1 MTVFTRAALA
11 ALVLIALVLMM
22 TAAGRGAGGP
32 RLIAPGNGESP
43 PEFGMVTWERKANV
57 PFVLR
62 NEFRVCLDRAGSVE
76 IVDVRFGE
84 SFGGL
89 TIDDF
94 AVVDIEDYAGLDESD
109 GFHLEAHGYEDGS
122 VTVDIACPPDLYGP
136 SSDGIPHHA
145 LGVEVSKPTD
155 ASAGGR
161 DLIIIYQTPGGKR
174 RELVWPFE
182 FVLCE
187 TDNSQGECEYPG

>member
-1 MTVFTRAALA
+1 VNVFTRAALTVT
-11 ALVLIALVLMM
+11 ALVMA
-22 TAAGRGAGGP
+22 AAGCSAGEP

-43 PEFGMVTWERKANV
+43 PEFGMTMWERKANV

-76 IVDVRFGE
+76 IVDLRFRE
-84 SFGGL
+84 SFGDL

-94 AVVDIEDYAGLDESD
+94 AVVDIEDYTGLDESD
-109 GFHLEAHGYEDGS
+109 GLHLEAHGYERGS
-122 VTVDIACPPDLYGP
+122 VTVDIACPLDIYGP
-136 SSDGIPHHA
+136 SSDNIPHHA
-145 LGVEVSKPTD
+145 LGIEVSKPRD

-161 DLIIIYQTPGGKR
+161 DMIIVYQTASGKQ

-182 FVLCE
+182 LVLCE